1 MGSAQSTLGSTPLT
15 YTTLNP
21 LHTPSNS
28 EMAFSNKDDFNFFM
42 IRALSSTENDAY
54 IELYNQLL
62 RSFIAAD
69 VDFDGKVSVEE
80 FDGMIEAAAA
90 LPKQFGYKWWE
101 GDSASDEAA
110 RKAARAEL
118 FKKIDENND
127 GGISF
132 DEWLSFAIAHYK
144 TQTAGLGKSLDQEEK
159 DTFVGVCKKC
169 TENSSAEYRRLYW
182 FHWACFQAA
191 DADRDGMVSGDEF
204 NKMIDMATGAQKRFG
219 WRCLSNL
226 LTRGR
231 PCSPRWTRMAT
242 APFRSMSG
250 WPSPWRISSTRSLL
264 CKTPVR

>member
-1 MGSAQSTLGSTPLT
+1 MGSAQSTLDSTPLI

-21 LHTPSNS
+21 LHTPSSS

-169 TENSSAEYRRLYW
+169 TENSSAEFRRGS
-182 FHWACFQAA
+182 A
-191 DADRDGMVSGDEF
+191 
-204 NKMIDMATGAQKRFG
+204 

-231 PCSPRWTRMAT
+231 PCSPRWTKMVT